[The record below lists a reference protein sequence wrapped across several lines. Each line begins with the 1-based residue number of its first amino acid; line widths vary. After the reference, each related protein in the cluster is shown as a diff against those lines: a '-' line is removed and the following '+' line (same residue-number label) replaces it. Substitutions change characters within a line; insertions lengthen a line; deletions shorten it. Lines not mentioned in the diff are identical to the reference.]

1 MRTPISEQETI
12 IRWYREDEEA
22 TIYTSDYTMMTRF
35 DRFVES
41 GDWKLDTEN
50 YSGQDIV
57 SKEYKA
63 PKNLVFGRSKQVE
76 KRPLTEEEK
85 EALRVRFKENLSK
98 DNSENT
104 D

>member
-1 MRTPISEQETI
+1 MRTPMSEQETI

-35 DRFVES
+35 DKFVES

-85 EALRVRFKENLSK
+85 ETLRVRFKENLSK

>member
-1 MRTPISEQETI
+1 MKTPFKEQETI

-35 DRFVES
+35 DKFVES
-41 GDWKLDTEN
+41 GDWELGTEN

-85 EALRVRFKENLSK
+85 ETLRVRFKENLSK

>member
-1 MRTPISEQETI
+1 MKTPFKEQETI

-35 DRFVES
+35 DKFVEN
-41 GDWKLDTEN
+41 GDWELNTEN

-85 EALRVRFKENLSK
+85 ETLRVRFKENLSK

>member
-1 MRTPISEQETI
+1 MRTPMSEQETI

-35 DRFVES
+35 DKFVES

-50 YSGQDIV
+50 YSGRDIV

-85 EALRVRFKENLSK
+85 ETLRVRFKENLSK

>member
-1 MRTPISEQETI
+1 MKTPFKEQETI

-35 DRFVES
+35 DKFVEN

-76 KRPLTEEEK
+76 KRPLTAEEK
-85 EALRVRFKENLSK
+85 ETLRVRFKENLSK

>member
-1 MRTPISEQETI
+1 MKTPFKEQETI

-35 DRFVES
+35 DKFVEN

-85 EALRVRFKENLSK
+85 ETLRVRFKENLSK

>member
-1 MRTPISEQETI
+1 MKTPFKEQETI

-35 DRFVES
+35 DKFVEN

-63 PKNLVFGRSKQVE
+63 PKNLVFGRSKQVK

-98 DNSENT
+98 DSSENT

>member
-35 DRFVES
+35 DKFVES
-41 GDWKLDTEN
+41 GDWELDTEN

-85 EALRVRFKENLSK
+85 ETLRVRFKENLSK
-98 DNSENT
+98 DSSENT

>member
-1 MRTPISEQETI
+1 MKTPFKEQETI

-35 DRFVES
+35 DKFVEN
-41 GDWKLDTEN
+41 GDWELDTEN

-85 EALRVRFKENLSK
+85 ETLRVRFKENLSK

>member
-1 MRTPISEQETI
+1 MKTPFKEQETI

-35 DRFVES
+35 DKFVKS
-41 GDWKLDTEN
+41 GDWELDTEN

-85 EALRVRFKENLSK
+85 ETLRVRFKENLSK
-98 DNSENT
+98 DNRGNT

>member
-1 MRTPISEQETI
+1 MRTPMSEQETI

-35 DRFVES
+35 DKFVES
-41 GDWKLDTEN
+41 GDWELDTEN

-85 EALRVRFKENLSK
+85 ETLRVRFKENLSK
-98 DNSENT
+98 DNLENT

>member
-1 MRTPISEQETI
+1 MRTPMSEQETI

-35 DRFVES
+35 DKFVES
-41 GDWKLDTEN
+41 GDWELDTEN

-85 EALRVRFKENLSK
+85 ETLRVRFKENLSK
-98 DNSENT
+98 DSSENT

>member
-1 MRTPISEQETI
+1 MKTPFKEQETI
-12 IRWYREDEEA
+12 VRWYREDEEA

-35 DRFVES
+35 DKFVES
-41 GDWKLDTEN
+41 GDWKLGTEN

-85 EALRVRFKENLSK
+85 ETLRVRFKENLSK

>member
-1 MRTPISEQETI
+1 MKTPFKEQETI

-35 DRFVES
+35 DKFVES
-41 GDWKLDTEN
+41 GDWELDTEN
-50 YSGQDIV
+50 YSGQDVV

-63 PKNLVFGRSKQVE
+63 PKSLVFGRSKQVE

-85 EALRVRFKENLSK
+85 ETLRVRFKENLSK

>member
-1 MRTPISEQETI
+1 MKTPFKEQETI
-12 IRWYREDEEA
+12 IRWYRDDEEA

-35 DRFVES
+35 DKFVES
-41 GDWKLDTEN
+41 GDWELDTEN

-63 PKNLVFGRSKQVE
+63 PKNLVFGRSKQIE

-85 EALRVRFKENLSK
+85 ETLRVRFKENLSK

>member
-1 MRTPISEQETI
+1 MKTPFKEQETI

-35 DRFVES
+35 DKFVES
-41 GDWKLDTEN
+41 GDWELDTEN

-76 KRPLTEEEK
+76 KRPLTDEERD
-85 EALRVRFKENLSK
+85 ALRIKFKENLSR
-98 DNSENT
+98 DNSKNT

>member
-1 MRTPISEQETI
+1 MKTPFKEQETI

-35 DRFVES
+35 DKFVES
-41 GDWKLDTEN
+41 GDWKLDAEN

-63 PKNLVFGRSKQVE
+63 PKNLVFGRSKQIE

-85 EALRVRFKENLSK
+85 EAIRMRFKAKSPT
-98 DNSENT
+98 DNRENT

>member
-1 MRTPISEQETI
+1 MRTPMSEQETI

-35 DRFVES
+35 DKFVES
-41 GDWKLDTEN
+41 GDWELDTEN

-85 EALRVRFKENLSK
+85 EALRIRFIENLSK

>member
-1 MRTPISEQETI
+1 MKTPFKEQETI

-35 DRFVES
+35 DKFVER
-41 GDWKLDTEN
+41 GDWELDTEN

-85 EALRVRFKENLSK
+85 ETLRVRFKENLSK
-98 DNSENT
+98 DSSENT

>member
-35 DRFVES
+35 DKFVES

-85 EALRVRFKENLSK
+85 ETLRVRFKENLSR

>member
-1 MRTPISEQETI
+1 MRTPMSEQETI

-35 DRFVES
+35 DKFVVN

-85 EALRVRFKENLSK
+85 ETLRVRFKENLSK

>member
-1 MRTPISEQETI
+1 MRTPMSEQETI

-35 DRFVES
+35 DKFVES
-41 GDWKLDTEN
+41 GDWELDTEN

-85 EALRVRFKENLSK
+85 ETLRVRFKENLSK

>member
-1 MRTPISEQETI
+1 MRTPMSEQETI

-35 DRFVES
+35 DKFVEN
-41 GDWKLDTEN
+41 GDWELDTEN

-85 EALRVRFKENLSK
+85 ETLRVRFKENLSK

>member
-35 DRFVES
+35 DKFVEN
-41 GDWKLDTEN
+41 GDWELDTEN

-85 EALRVRFKENLSK
+85 ETLRVRFKENLSK

>member
-1 MRTPISEQETI
+1 MRTPMSEQETI

-35 DRFVES
+35 DKFVES
-41 GDWKLDTEN
+41 GDWELDTEN
-50 YSGQDIV
+50 YSGEDIV

-76 KRPLTEEEK
+76 KRQLTEEEK
-85 EALRVRFKENLSK
+85 ETLRVRFKENLSK
-98 DNSENT
+98 DSSENT

>member
-1 MRTPISEQETI
+1 MRTPMSEQETI
-12 IRWYREDEEA
+12 IRWYRGDEEA

-35 DRFVES
+35 DKFVES
-41 GDWKLDTEN
+41 GDWGLDTEN

-85 EALRVRFKENLSK
+85 ETLRVRFKENLSK

>member
-35 DRFVES
+35 DKFVES
-41 GDWKLDTEN
+41 GDWELDTEN
-50 YSGQDIV
+50 YSGWDIV

-85 EALRVRFKENLSK
+85 ETLRVRFKENLSK
-98 DNSENT
+98 DSSENT

>member
-1 MRTPISEQETI
+1 MKTPFKDQETI

-35 DRFVES
+35 DKFVES
-41 GDWKLDTEN
+41 GDWELDTEN

-85 EALRVRFKENLSK
+85 ETLRVRFKENLSK
-98 DNSENT
+98 DSSENT

>member
-1 MRTPISEQETI
+1 MKTPSKEQETI

-35 DRFVES
+35 DKFVES
-41 GDWKLDTEN
+41 GDWELDTEN

-85 EALRVRFKENLSK
+85 ETLRVRFKENLSK

>member
-1 MRTPISEQETI
+1 MRTPMSEQETI

-35 DRFVES
+35 DKFVEG
-41 GDWKLDTEN
+41 GDWELDTEN

-85 EALRVRFKENLSK
+85 ETLRVRFKENLSK

>member
-1 MRTPISEQETI
+1 MKTPCKEQETI

-35 DRFVES
+35 DKFVEN

-85 EALRVRFKENLSK
+85 ETLRVRFKENLSK